1 MFFIGGITNGEKK
14 LDFNQTMVCS
24 RCEAFGSMEVYIT
37 YMCFSLFFIPIFKW
51 NKKFFVKTTCCNSI
65 YSLDENIGNE
75 ILKGNNPNISQS
87 NLHLINKLNQTINK
101 CSNCGYISPCE
112 YEYCPKCGT
121 KL

>member
-24 RCEAFGSMEVYIT
+24 RCGSFGSLEVYMT

-51 NKKFFVKTTCCNSI
+51 NKNFFVKITCCNSI
-65 YSLDENIGNE
+65 YKLDENLGNE
-75 ILKGNNPNISQS
+75 ILKGNCINILES
-87 NLHLINKLNQTINK
+87 NLQLVSELNKSINK
-101 CSNCGYISPCE
+101 CHNCGYINPSE
-112 YEYCPKCGT
+112 YEYCPKCGN